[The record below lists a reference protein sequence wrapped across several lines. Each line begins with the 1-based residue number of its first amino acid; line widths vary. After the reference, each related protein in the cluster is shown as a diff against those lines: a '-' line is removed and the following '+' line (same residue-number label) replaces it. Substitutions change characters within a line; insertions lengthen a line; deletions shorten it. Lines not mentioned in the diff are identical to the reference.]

1 MAPSVEELQQITRLI
16 QRRCPYDNQLTESA
30 EPLNL
35 LMRRAGTANVVVQ
48 ALALGLRLDLV

>member
-1 MAPSVEELQQITRLI
+1 VEELQQITRLI